1 MDPLDELRL
10 RGLPVTLRQLQVF
23 LAVCSE
29 GGFSRAGERL
39 GLTQPAVS
47 AQVRQLERAV
57 GRQLVE
63 FVGRNLWLTE
73 EGELMR
79 ATARDVLARLE
90 TARMTLDDMA
100 GRLRGPLRLAVVSS
114 AQYFVPHLLAAFLEQ
129 HPGVEIRQRV
139 TNRYTALDR
148 VEGNADDLAIMALVP
163 EDRALELTPFLDN
176 ELHLI
181 AHVDHAAA
189 AARSLEALADTTF
202 LMREPGSGIRRALED
217 EWDRRGM
224 APPPQL
230 EFGSIEAMREGVR
243 AGLGV
248 ALLPRHGVYRDL
260 AAGTL
265 VSVPARGFPIRRT
278 WCLVHARGKALNPA
292 ARAMMAFVRDSLAT
306 LPQRLEAA
314 LTAAAPARSPG
325 GERTAAERS

>member
-47 AQVRQLERAV
+47 AQIRQLERAV
-57 GRQLVE
+57 GRRLVE

-73 EGELMR
+73 EGELLR
-79 ATARDVLARLE
+79 STARDVLTRLE

-114 AQYFVPHLLAAFLEQ
+114 AQYFVPHLLAAFLER

-148 VEGNADDLAIMALVP
+148 VEANADDLAIMALVP
-163 EDRALELTPFLDN
+163 ADRALELLPFLDN
-176 ELHLI
+176 ELHLV
-181 AHVDHAAA
+181 AHPQSDVCGAG
-189 AARSLEALADTTF
+189 SLEALSAATF
-202 LMREPGSGIRRALED
+202 LVREPGSGIRRALED
-217 EWDRRGM
+217 EWDRRGL

-230 EFGSIEAMREGVR
+230 ELGSIEAMREGVR

-248 ALLPRHGVYRDL
+248 ALLPRHSVYRDL
-260 AAGTL
+260 ASGTL
-265 VSVPARGFPIRRT
+265 TSLAVQGFPIRRT

-292 ARAMMAFVRDSLAT
+292 ARAMMAFVRESLGA
-306 LPQRLEAA
+306 LAQRIDGA
-314 LTAAAPARSPG
+314 LAVP
-325 GERTAAERS
+325 